1 MTIQSQVTFTSLLY
15 MNVTTQSA
23 KKRLTTSCPAAKTLK
38 TQQVEGFRIREK
50 PAIFLVVI
58 NRDIYVCT
66 RKTFAWSRFF
76 AKVSL
81 SVKP

>member
-1 MTIQSQVTFTSLLY
+1 MTVQSQVTFTSLLY

-50 PAIFLVVI
+50 PAILLVVI
-58 NRDIYVCT
+58 NR
-66 RKTFAWSRFF
+66 KNFAWSRFF
-76 AKVSL
+76 AKVSV